1 MRYGIVLLSSAV
13 LLCTVG
19 CGGIF
24 SGKYQTE
31 ARKENG
37 LVVIL
42 PGIEGEG
49 YFNHNI
55 RQGLINAGC
64 YRAITIYNWGVPIPG
79 IGLLVNQTNVLG
91 NRMAGKN
98 IAQMI
103 EKYQIAYPG
112 RPVYIVAHSGGGGVA
127 IFTAEAMRTG
137 QVIDGIVLLS
147 ASISA
152 DYNLRSALRHC
163 RKGILNIYNP
173 ADSALLRAGTMIL
186 GNVDGG
192 HGASAGLNGFVRHD
206 AKLQQPR
213 VPSDASAR
221 FGGYSHDVATSPGF
235 VAAYV
240 APYVLNY

>member
-1 MRYGIVLLSSAV
+1 MRYGIILLSGAI
-13 LLCTVG
+13 LLCAAG
-19 CGGIF
+19 CE
-24 SGKYQTE
+24 SLSTRQYRTE

-42 PGIEGEG
+42 PGIEGES

-55 RQGLINAGC
+55 REGLMNAGC

-103 EKYQIAYPG
+103 EKYQMAYPG
-112 RPVYIVAHSGGGGVA
+112 RPVYIVGHSGGGGVA
-127 IFTAEAMRTG
+127 IFTAEAMRPG
-137 QVIDGIVLLS
+137 QTIDGIVLLS

-152 DYNLRSALRHC
+152 DYNLKPALGHC
-163 RKGILNIYNP
+163 RKGILNIYNR
-173 ADSALLRAGTMIL
+173 ADSALLGTGTMIM

-192 HGASAGLNGFVRHD
+192 HGTSAGLSGFMRRNP
-206 AKLQQPR
+206 KLRQR
-213 VPSDASAR
+213 SVPANASAR
-221 FGGYSHDVATSPGF
+221 FGGSTHNVATRPGF
-235 VAAYV
+235 VASYV
-240 APYVLNY
+240 APYVLND

>member
-1 MRYGIVLLSSAV
+1 MRYGIVLLSGAI
-13 LLCTVG
+13 LLCATG
-19 CGGIF
+19 CESLSTGQ
-24 SGKYQTE
+24 YRTE

-42 PGIEGEG
+42 PGIEGESN
-49 YFNHNI
+49 FNHNI

-103 EKYQIAYPG
+103 EKYQMAYPG
-112 RPVYIVAHSGGGGVA
+112 RPVYIVGHSGGGGVA
-127 IFTAEAMRTG
+127 VFAAEAMRHG
-137 QVIDGIVLLS
+137 QTVDGIVLLS

-152 DYNLRSALRHC
+152 DYNLRPALRHC

-173 ADSALLRAGTMIL
+173 ADRALLGTGTTIM

-192 HGASAGLNGFVRHD
+192 HGASAGLSGFVRRD
-206 AKLQQPR
+206 RKIQQR
-213 VPSDASAR
+213 SVPSYASAR
-221 FGGYSHDVATSPGF
+221 FGGSSHDVATRPGF
-235 VAAYV
+235 VASYV
-240 APYVLNY
+240 APYVLND

>member
-1 MRYGIVLLSSAV
+1 MRYGIVLLCSAV
-13 LLCTVG
+13 VLCTVG
-19 CGGIF
+19 CGSLY

-55 RQGLINAGC
+55 RKGLVNGGC
-64 YRAITIYNWGVPIPG
+64 YRAIAIYNWGVPIPG

-91 NRMAGKN
+91 NRMIGKN

-112 RPVYIVAHSGGGGVA
+112 RPVHIVGHSGGGGVA
-127 IFTAEAMRTG
+127 VFAAEAMRTG
-137 QVIDGIVLLS
+137 QMIDGIVLLS

-152 DYNLRSALRHC
+152 DYDLRSALKHC
-163 RKGILNIYNP
+163 QKGILNIYNP

-240 APYVLNY
+240 APYVLND

>member
-1 MRYGIVLLSSAV
+1 MRYGIVLLSSAI

-19 CGGIF
+19 CGSLY

-42 PGIEGEG
+42 PGIEGESH
-49 YFNHNI
+49 FNHNI

-103 EKYQIAYPG
+103 EKYQMAYPG
-112 RPVYIVAHSGGGGVA
+112 RPVYIVGHSGGGGVA
-127 IFTAEAMRTG
+127 IFTAEAMRPG
-137 QVIDGIVLLS
+137 QIIDGIVLLS

-152 DYNLRSALRHC
+152 DYNLRSSLRHC

-173 ADSALLRAGTMIL
+173 ADSALLGAGTMIM

-192 HGASAGLNGFVRHD
+192 HGASAGLSGFIRRD
-206 AKLQQPR
+206 AKLQQRSIPANA
-213 VPSDASAR
+213 SDR
-221 FGGYSHDVATSPGF
+221 FGGLAHNVATRPGF
-235 VAAYV
+235 VASYV
-240 APYVLNY
+240 APYVLND